1 MPENQI
7 QREQDRRGDLRQSC
21 RPVKR
26 PPPRRALFFWRWGEI
41 AGQRGTTATG
51 NRVSKAARPKQRNM
65 FPRSAAPPA
74 SGQEGPGG
82 SAVSGV
88 PRDGLRASRR
98 LKDRL
103 TDTKRRQVDG
113 GIRTEAGSGETPGPD
128 PDGREEAAPRRSCGI
143 KRAGPRR
150 TMAKPPGPLEGIGQ
164 ESFQNRTLA
173 DGVGDATDPVDLAG
187 DHISALG
194 EQGDPSIPTPAGV
207 PV

>member
-7 QREQDRRGDLRQSC
+7 QRNRTAAEICGSPAVLSSARRRGGRFFSAVGGDCRAARDNGHRQPRLQSC
-21 RPVKR
+21 PPQTEEYVSPERRPTGKR
-26 PPPRRALFFWRWGEI
+26 TGGPAGRCERRP
-41 AGQRGTTATG
+41 AGW
-51 NRVSKAARPKQRNM
+51 
-65 FPRSAAPPA
+65 
-74 SGQEGPGG
+74 
-82 SAVSGV
+82 
-88 PRDGLRASRR
+88 LRASRR

-143 KRAGPRR
+143 KERGPGGQWQNLR
-150 TMAKPPGPLEGIGQ
+150 GPFEGIGQ

-187 DHISALG
+187 DHISALEEAG
-194 EQGDPSIPTPAGV
+194 GSIPIPTRRGCR
-207 PV
+207 

>member
-1 MPENQI
+1 M
-7 QREQDRRGDLRQSC
+7 EQDRRGDLRQSC

-26 PPPRRALFFWRWGEI
+26 PPPPRRALFFCGGGRLPGS
-41 AGQRGTTATG
+41 AGQRPPATATG

-74 SGQEGPGG
+74 SGQEGLRD
-82 SAVSGV
+82 AVSGV

-128 PDGREEAAPRRSCGI
+128 PDGREEAVPRRSCGI

-164 ESFQNRTLA
+164 ESFQNRTLEIGRA
-173 DGVGDATDPVDLAG
+173 SCRERGFPLV
-187 DHISALG
+187 
-194 EQGDPSIPTPAGV
+194 
-207 PV
+207 